1 MTKFLLTYTGGST
14 PASEAEQAKVMEA
27 WGVWFGQL
35 GAATVDAGNPTSG
48 TRTVRPDGS
57 VGDDACG
64 PTGYTIISVE
74 SIDQAIAA
82 TKMCPVLAG
91 GGSVQISEIHEIR

>member
-1 MTKFLLTYTGGST
+1 MAKFLLTYTGGST

-27 WGVWFGQL
+27 WGAWFGQL
-35 GAATVDAGNPTSG
+35 GAATVDPGNPTHS
-48 TRTVRPDGS
+48 TRTVGPDGS
-57 VGDDACG
+57 VRADASG

-82 TKMCPVLAG
+82 SKMCPVLAA
-91 GGSVQISEIHEIR
+91 GGSVQVSEIHEIM